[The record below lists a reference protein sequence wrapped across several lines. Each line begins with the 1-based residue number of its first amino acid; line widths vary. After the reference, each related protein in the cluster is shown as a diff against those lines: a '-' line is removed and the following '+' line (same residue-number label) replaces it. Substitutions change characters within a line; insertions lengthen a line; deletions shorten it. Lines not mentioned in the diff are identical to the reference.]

1 MSRRLSPLL
10 VALAVALVVAGGL
23 YLYMR
28 PAATAEAGTAGAAA
42 AEGSAKTAT
51 VARPAISVT
60 PVTVHV
66 LKDRVRASGLV
77 GAVDEVRIQP
87 QIEGQAIESV
97 NADVGDKVS
106 QGDVL
111 ATLSDSALTL
121 QKSQL
126 EASRAA
132 AMATIAQSEAQMVE
146 AKASADTADKARARA
161 ELLKQQGSLSQ
172 AAYDQAVTAATAAD
186 AGVLV
191 ATQTNAAAK
200 AQLDVV
206 DAQIQNVN
214 LQLSRTKITAPADGT
229 IIEKNASTGA
239 IASASGKAMFVLIR
253 DGLLQMNADVAEQDL
268 PRLAVGQRVALRA
281 AGSTTPLTGTV
292 RLVEPAIDPV
302 TRLGRIRIVVD
313 QPAPVR
319 SGTFLEAEV
328 QISDREVPSVPIN
341 ALGTDADGSYVMA
354 VDDQGKVHRT
364 PVQTGVRDGGLVE
377 ITSGLAPG
385 QNVVAKAASFVRDG
399 DQVTPV
405 ALADAG
411 QPVTN

>member
-1 MSRRLSPLL
+1 MSHRLSPLL

-23 YLYMR
+23 FLYLR
-28 PAATAEAGTAGAAA
+28 PEATAEAGTTAA

-51 VARPAISVT
+51 VSRPAISVT

-77 GAVDEVRIQP
+77 GAVDQVLIQP

-97 NADVGDKVS
+97 NADVGDQVK

-126 EASRAA
+126 EATRAA

-191 ATQTNAAAK
+191 STQTNAAAK

-239 IASASGKAMFVLIR
+239 IASAAGKAMFVLIR

-281 AGSTTPLTGTV
+281 AGTTEPLTGTV
-292 RLVEPAIDPV
+292 RLVEPAIDPL
-302 TRLGRIRIVVD
+302 TRLGRIRIVID
-313 QPAPVR
+313 PPAPVR

-341 ALGTDADGSYVMA
+341 ALGTDAAGSYVMA

-364 PVQTGVRDGGLVE
+364 QVTTGVRDGGLVE
-377 ITSGLAPG
+377 IMSGLAAG
-385 QNVVAKAASFVRDG
+385 HNVVAKAASFVRDG

-405 ALADAG
+405 AVAEASA
-411 QPVTN
+411 PVTN